1 MAADGAKKVE
11 AEMEDL
17 VKNDMI
23 NSWMGFKGPEGF
35 WDGRVV
41 TNGIDGFF
49 KISRRGSTIMTE
61 IRAGTASFMTLCYIL
76 AVHPRILSESGGP
89 CVCGAETA
97 ADPDCVFYDGVYAEC
112 VEDFRRELVT
122 VTAAASCI
130 ACVSMGLFGNLP
142 FLLAPGMGLNAYFT
156 YDVVGFHGTGKV
168 KWRTAMAAIFIEGI
182 IFMLLTISGLRLA
195 FARAI
200 PNCIKVAT
208 TGGIGF
214 FLAHLGLQTAE
225 GIGLVVTDVA
235 TGVTLGGCPPA
246 ARSYATYPPSPVTA
260 DAYTCDNSPGS
271 QMTSATTWLGIMT
284 LCIIGIMLKR
294 GIRGGIIIGI
304 LGATF
309 LSWIP
314 GTLVSY
320 WSDSVYPLGGGNG
333 LEGGKYRWEY
343 FKQVVKLERIDM
355 AGAQMDFDF
364 SNPQLGIAL
373 FTFLYVDLLDT
384 TGTLFAMAKFMNIIQ
399 PDGKFEGDQ
408 KAFMVD
414 GFSTMIGAVLGTSPV
429 TTFIESAPGIE
440 AGGRTGLTAI
450 WAGFL
455 FFLSLFFAPL
465 LASIP
470 PWATGP
476 ALIVVGAMMMRGLV
490 NINWYNH
497 GEAIPAWHHR
507 RPLRLRRTQR
517 LRLAP
522 RLCLR
527 PLARPRRPR
536 GPHRHRRRPG
546 GRLRE
551 DRRLP
556 RGAPRPRHRDARR
569 PGGGGPRARPPRVP
583 PAHDGRRRPALRVA
597 PHGVPPRHGV
607 PDGHGGVRPRHDA
620 SPGLRV
626 LSGGLR
632 LGSSLSPLFQRA
644 GALFLFRTSAV
655 LRRLAFS
662 SGGWRLLRARLI
674 ASVALC
680 ARV

>member
-1 MAADGAKKVE
+1 MAQPEEAAKKVE
-11 AEMEDL
+11 AELEDL

-49 KISRRGSTIMTE
+49 KISKRGSTIMTE

-130 ACVSMGLFGNLP
+130 ACVTMGLFGNLP

-195 FARAI
+195 FAKAI
-200 PNCIKVAT
+200 PSCIKVAT

-235 TGVTLGGCPPA
+235 TGITLGGCPPA

-260 DAYTCDNSPGS
+260 DAYTCDNNPGS

-284 LCIIGIMLKR
+284 LCIIGILMKR

-304 LGATF
+304 LMATF
-309 LSWIP
+309 ISWIP
-314 GTLVSY
+314 NTLVSY
-320 WSDSVYPLGGGNG
+320 WSDSVYPLGGGGG
-333 LEGGKYRWEY
+333 LQGGEYRWNY
-343 FKQVVKLERIDM
+343 FKQVVKVERIQM
-355 AGAQMDFDF
+355 AGAQMDFNFNDP
-364 SNPQLGIAL
+364 NLGIAL

-399 PDGKFEGDQ
+399 PNGKFEGDQ

-440 AGGRTGLTAI
+440 EGGRTGLTAI
-450 WAGFL
+450 WSGFL
-455 FFLSLFFAPL
+455 FFISLFFAPL

-497 GEAIPAWHHR
+497 GEAIPAFVCIALM
-507 RPLRLRRTQR
+507 PLTYSIAYGIIGGLFVYVV
-517 LRLAP
+517 LNGFDWLLAFAFGP
-522 RLCLR
+522 SPEAENPAEMTAVARAEE
-527 PLARPRRPR
+527 LAS
-536 GPHRHRRRPG
+536 
-546 GRLRE
+546 E
-551 DRRLP
+551 KV
-556 RGAPRPRHRDARR
+556 AVSRDAAASRDIETPAPQAEAVPAPIPAGY
-569 PGGGGPRARPPRVP
+569 PGAAQVP
-583 PAHDGRRRPALRVA
+583 PMGFNGMPMAFPPMGGSPAPQMPMGGYPVM
-597 PHGVPPRHGV
+597 GMPP
-607 PDGHGGVRPRHDA
+607 
-620 SPGLRV
+620 PGM
-626 LSGGLR
+626 GQYGY
-632 LGSSLSPLFQRA
+632 
-644 GALFLFRTSAV
+644 
-655 LRRLAFS
+655 
-662 SGGWRLLRARLI
+662 
-674 ASVALC
+674 
-680 ARV
+680 